1 MQILPELKTTTL
13 ADSVE
18 DILLEY
24 MQKSKINPGDMLP
37 KEEELA
43 LHLKVSRHV
52 VREGISRLKALGLV
66 ESRKKRGMIMKRPSA
81 FRGLRKLAEAN
92 LFSLKDQEEL
102 MEMRVAMELGMAD
115 FIFARKT
122 PEKIAYL
129 RTVAEEPAPIPQRL
143 DAEIDFHTTLMDF
156 AENQTAKE
164 FRGILANI
172 FTPLVYRKY
181 KEYKG
186 WNALDW
192 GTPTHH
198 EICNVLETGNA
209 EDFYQ
214 IMRKHFLPYLSIT
227 NGNNKAFS
235 IKNSCME

>member
-1 MQILPELKTTTL
+1 MQTFSELKTTTL

-18 DILLEY
+18 DVLLEY
-24 MQKSKINPGDMLP
+24 IRKSKINPGDQLP

-43 LHLKVSRHV
+43 LHLQVSRHV

-66 ESRKKRGMIMKRPSA
+66 ESRKKRGMIMKRPGA
-81 FRGLRKLAEAN
+81 FNGLRKLAEAN
-92 LFSLKDQEEL
+92 LFSQKDQEEL

-129 RTVAEEPAPIPQRL
+129 RTVAGVLNSTIQNL
-143 DAEIDFHTTLMDF
+143 NTEIDFHSTLMDF
-156 AENQTAKE
+156 TENQTASQ
-164 FRGILANI
+164 FREILAKAFN
-172 FTPLVYRKY
+172 PVYKKNTGKSLKR
-181 KEYKG
+181 
-186 WNALDW
+186 N
-192 GTPTHH
+192 TPTHH

-214 IMRKHFLPYLSIT
+214 IMRRHFQPYLFVI
-227 NGNNKAFS
+227 NGKQ
-235 IKNSCME
+235 